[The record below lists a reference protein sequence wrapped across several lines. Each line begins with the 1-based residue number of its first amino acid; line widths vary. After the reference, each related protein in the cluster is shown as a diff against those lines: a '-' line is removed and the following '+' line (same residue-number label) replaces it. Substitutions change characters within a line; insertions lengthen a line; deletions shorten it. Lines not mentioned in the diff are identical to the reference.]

1 MTESFLYYIWQFQ
14 YFNKENLQTKEGES
28 ITIFNTGFINT
39 NAGPDFNQAK
49 IKIGSIEWVGSVE
62 IHRKAADWM
71 LHKHSIDEAYNNV
84 ILHVVWEGDEPISR
98 ADGSL
103 LPMLSLKGRVDE
115 NLLQR
120 YGKLVNSASS
130 IPCEKSLPSI
140 DPIRKIS
147 MLDNALIQRLQAKAK
162 SVDTLLEDTHGD
174 WQEATYQLLAK
185 NFGFKVN
192 ADPFLQLSKSIPY
205 KLILKHQSNLLQLE
219 ALMFGQA
226 GMLETKTKAP
236 YGTAL
241 FQEYDFLSKKYSL
254 QQTRMHPSQWKF
266 LRMRPANFP
275 TLRIAQFASLLH
287 SVPNLFSRV
296 MEANSY
302 NKLLELFSIA
312 PSHYWKTHY
321 HFAKKSKGEVAGI
334 GQSSKENMVI
344 NTIAPLWMA
353 YGQAKDD
360 QRFIDRSMEILQHL
374 PAENNKITREWS
386 VRGFTVKSAYDSQAL
401 IEQYTN
407 FCKKRQCLNCEVGI
421 SLLKPK

>member
-1 MTESFLYYIWQFQ
+1 MNESLLYYIWQFQ
-14 YFNKENLQTKEGES
+14 YFSKENLQTLEGES
-28 ITIFNTGFINT
+28 ITIFNTGFLNT

-49 IKIGSIEWVGSVE
+49 IKIGSIEWAGNVE
-62 IHRKAADWM
+62 IHRKASDWL
-71 LHKHSIDEAYNNV
+71 LHKHSRDEAYNNV
-84 ILHVVWEGDEPISR
+84 ILHVVWEGDQLITR
-98 ADGSL
+98 ADGSM
-103 LPMLSLKGRVDE
+103 LPTLTLKGRVDE

-130 IPCEKSLPSI
+130 IPCERSLPNI
-140 DPIRKIS
+140 DPIKKIS

-162 SVDTLLEDTHGD
+162 SVDALLEDTFGD
-174 WQEATYQLLAK
+174 WQETTYRLLAK

-192 ADPFLQLSKSIPY
+192 ADSFLRLAKSIPY
-205 KLILKHQSNLLQLE
+205 KLIQKHQSSLLQIE
-219 ALMFGQA
+219 ALLFGQA
-226 GMLETKTKAP
+226 GMLETKTKDP
-236 YGTAL
+236 YVTSL

-254 QQTRMHPSQWKF
+254 QETRMHPSQWKF
-266 LRMRPANFP
+266 LRLRPANFP

-287 SVPNLFSRV
+287 SANLFSSV
-296 MEANSY
+296 MEAISY
-302 NKLLELFSIA
+302 NKLVEFFSTA

-334 GQSSKENMVI
+334 GLSSKENIVI

-360 QRFIDRSMEILQHL
+360 QHFIDRAMEILHHI

-421 SLLKPK
+421 TLGQRC

>member
-1 MTESFLYYIWQFQ
+1 MNESFLYYIWQFQ
-14 YFNKENLQTKEGES
+14 YFSKENLQTLEGES
-28 ITIFNTGFINT
+28 ITIFNTGFLNT

-49 IKIGSIEWVGSVE
+49 IKIGSIEWVGNVE
-62 IHRKAADWM
+62 IHRKASDWM
-71 LHKHSIDEAYNNV
+71 LHKHSRDEAYNNV
-84 ILHVVWEGDEPISR
+84 ILHVVWEGDQLITR
-98 ADGSL
+98 ADGSM
-103 LPMLSLKGRVDE
+103 LPTLTLKGRVDE

-120 YGKLVNSASS
+120 YGKLVNNASS
-130 IPCEKSLPSI
+130 IPCERSLPNI
-140 DPIRKIS
+140 NPIKKIS

-162 SVDTLLEDTHGD
+162 SVDALLEDTLGD
-174 WQEATYQLLAK
+174 WQETTYRLMAK
-185 NFGFKVN
+185 SFGFKVN
-192 ADPFLQLSKSIPY
+192 ADPFLQLAKSIPY
-205 KLILKHQSNLLQLE
+205 KLIQKHQSSLLQIE
-219 ALMFGQA
+219 ALLFGQA
-226 GMLETKTKAP
+226 GMLETKTKDP
-236 YGTAL
+236 YVTAL

-254 QQTRMHPSQWKF
+254 QETRMHPSQWKF
-266 LRMRPANFP
+266 LRLRPANFP

-287 SVPNLFSRV
+287 SANLFSSV
-296 MEANSY
+296 MEAISY
-302 NKLLELFSIA
+302 SKLVEFFSTA

-334 GQSSKENMVI
+334 GLSSKENIVI

-360 QRFIDRSMEILQHL
+360 QHFIDRAMEILQHI

-421 SLLKPK
+421 SLLRPK